1 MICCPVIH
9 PFAVFSIVI
18 PSIPSIISP
27 THSIPFHPSLSNE
40 QMDFFRHDRL
50 DFSETNIYTDP
61 VFCLYFLD
69 FRELWGSPAL
79 FGVLLLARVG
89 CLICVSLLVTITC
102 TARQSTSTWGGLQS
116 TFLFS
121 PGAFEPLWQNISG
134 VYRFVG
140 FYGEKHIHRISS
152 VKSWCINVLVV
163 L

>member
-1 MICCPVIH
+1 MLWGPARPPLYILIGNQH
-9 PFAVFSIVI
+9 
-18 PSIPSIISP
+18 
-27 THSIPFHPSLSNE
+27 
-40 QMDFFRHDRL
+40 
-50 DFSETNIYTDP
+50 IYTDP
-61 VFCLYFLD
+61 VLPMFFY

-102 TARQSTSTWGGLQS
+102 TARQSTSLWGRLQS

-121 PGAFEPLWQNISG
+121 PGAFFPLWQNISG

-140 FYGEKHIHRISS
+140 FYGEKHIHRTSS
-152 VKSWCINVLVV
+152 VKSWCIKFLVF